1 MPSIEILQMRNCIHI
16 IVILHL
22 HLELI
27 FKSVSLKM
35 LGLKLVKLGCISDSN
50 EIRTYNL
57 LVRKRTLNH
66 LAKLASLAKWLSVC
80 LQTKWLWVRI
90 LFLSLKLQIG
100 RLLLAMS
107 SLTFRQTV
115 ECGFTLKLVRDMII
129 TYSHWI
135 V

>member
-50 EIRTYNL
+50 KIRTYNL

-107 SLTFRQTV
+107 SLTFRQTI

>member
-107 SLTFRQTV
+107 SLTFRQTI
-115 ECGFTLKLVRDMII
+115 EYGFTLKLVRDMII

>member
-50 EIRTYNL
+50 KIRTYNL
-57 LVRKRTLNH
+57 LVRERTLNH

-107 SLTFRQTV
+107 SLTFRQTI